1 MSAAVKQ
8 SRLTNFSASLLS
20 ATALAAGLFAASPP
34 AVAAEPSAQAE
45 GSAAQAPAGQ
55 TAGDPARKDRSPDD
69 ETITRDQL
77 SDAQK
82 IIFDTPQ
89 LAGITSPTILKYR
102 FERKGQFKDDFSDQ
116 VKLKVSNINP
126 DGTRD
131 VAFDFFTGNRRR
143 TYPAIEHFH
152 GNPLSMIYLQ
162 RDATELAKFTGGN
175 VNFFRVSILY
185 GFHDLA
191 QVSDAEIN
199 GPNGTIKGQKV
210 TLRPYE
216 KAKRGPQL
224 GPIERKT
231 YEFIVSP
238 EIPGQIYSIRT
249 IVPPPEGAAVEA
261 PNMVEETLTFDG
273 VEPLANSGVT
283 N

>member
-1 MSAAVKQ
+1 M
-8 SRLTNFSASLLS
+8 S
-20 ATALAAGLFAASPP
+20 ATALIAGLLVGAPRA
-34 AVAAEPSAQAE
+34 AAEPSAQTENAPN
-45 GSAAQAPAGQ
+45 AAPAQPPVQGQ
-55 TAGDPARKDRSPDD
+55 GNPDAAASD
-69 ETITRDQL
+69 EIITRDQL
-77 SDAQK
+77 SEAQK

-89 LAGITSPTILKYR
+89 LAGITSPTTLKYR
-102 FERKGQFKDDFSDQ
+102 FERKGQLKDDFSDE
-116 VKLKVSNINP
+116 VKLKVSNINA

-143 TYPAIEHFH
+143 AYPAIEHFH

-175 VNFFRVSILY
+175 MNFFRVSILY

-199 GPNGTIKGQKV
+199 GPNGTIRGKKV

-216 KAKRGPQL
+216 KAKRGGQL
-224 GPIERKT
+224 GPIEKKS

-249 IVPPPEGAAVEA
+249 VVPPPDGAAAEA
-261 PNMVEETLTFDG
+261 PNTVEESLTFEG
-273 VEPLANSGVT
+273 AEPLTNSGVT